1 MRLPRLWEEMTSAA
15 LAEAETAGLVA
26 VLPIAAVEQHGPHLP
41 LGTDRIIADGFVARV
56 IELMPDDLPA
66 VFLPTVAV
74 GRSGEHSSFPGTLA
88 AGWDTFTRLLIE
100 IGEAVNDA
108 GIDRMVIVNS
118 HGGNVA
124 AMDTAALELRIR
136 RAMTVAAT
144 NWYRFGHP
152 EGAYPEDELK
162 LGIHGGMLETSIM
175 LHLRP
180 DLLATDR
187 LADFPSA
194 QSRFAGAFKRLR
206 VHGPVQFGWL
216 AEDLNPEG
224 VTGNAAGAMA
234 GKGARSIDHGAR
246 AFVELLDD
254 MARLD
259 TIAG

>member
-1 MRLPRLWEEMTSAA
+1 MALPRLWEEMTSTA
-15 LAEAETAGLVA
+15 LAAADAARLVA

-41 LGTDRIIADGFVARV
+41 LGTDRIIADGFITRV
-56 IELMPDDLPA
+56 LERLPEELPA
-66 VFLPTVAV
+66 VFLPTLAI
-74 GRSGEHSSFPGTLA
+74 GRSGEHASFPGTLA

-108 GIDRMVIVNS
+108 GIEKLVIINS

-136 RAMTVAAT
+136 RGMTVVAT

-175 LHLRP
+175 LALRP
-180 DLLATDR
+180 DLVATGH

-194 QSRFAGAFKRLR
+194 QSRFARDFKRLR
-206 VHGPVQFGWL
+206 IHGPVQFGWL
-216 AEDLNPEG
+216 AEDLNPQG
-224 VTGNAAGAMA
+224 VTGNALAAAA
-234 GKGARSIDHGAR
+234 GKGALSLDHGAR
-246 AFVELLDD
+246 AFIELLED
-254 MARLD
+254 MVRLEASAD
-259 TIAG
+259 